1 MTSALERLLGR
12 LQTLVSETASHLSG
26 LFVDPSQRTYWMGLV
41 AAGLVA
47 LLLFAVRRST
57 RLRAGQFW
65 SASARV
71 DYGLILVK
79 PLLTAI
85 FVVPLTLT
93 AMSVAMAVLRFLRSE
108 FGSAGAY
115 ADAATPLQIGVVYTI
130 ALFLAWDLSRFALHW
145 LMHRSEVL
153 WQFHQVHHSAET
165 MTPFT
170 LYRVHPVES
179 LLYRLRGIVVTGS
192 MTGLFA
198 FWFGPRAVEL
208 ELLGINAVGFV
219 FSVVSGNLRHS
230 HVWWS
235 FGPRIERWFISPA
248 QHQQHHAPEAEHNR
262 ANYGTWLAIWDR
274 MAGTHRVAERP
285 PSAFGL
291 AAPDCNHKPRSML
304 SALIDPCLAA
314 FSSLFRRPTAATA
327 STLLVLGLSASD
339 ASAAPADDDADD
351 VDVDLTDFDDEPEVD
366 ESDANVTI
374 DADVAADAAGP
385 ADASTEIEP
394 EREDFDVATP
404 TVSIIGE
411 AEELP
416 RVVGSAY
423 AVEEEELER
432 TEHDDIH
439 RVLRTVPGVYVRGE
453 DGYGLRPNIGLRGA
467 DPNRSAKV
475 TLMEDGVLFG
485 PAPYSAPAA
494 YYFPMT
500 TRLTGVEVF
509 KGPAAVRFGPNTIGG
524 AINLKTREIP
534 RELTTGVDVAAGTW
548 GYGKFHGYAGKSWK
562 RFGFLAEGVR
572 VRTNGFRD
580 LDGGGDTGFR
590 KNEFMLKGRLHG
602 DPGARVYQQFDVKF
616 GLSTEV
622 SNETYVGLI
631 DSDFEATP
639 YRRYA
644 GTALDRMDWY
654 RTQAQAGYFMATG
667 IVELQSTV
675 YRHDF
680 TRAWRKFN
688 RFNGTLAPDPYTFYQ
703 DPEAGTNAIFLAI
716 LRGEADSL
724 GADENLLIGTNSRS
738 FVSQGWQNVL
748 RISPETKWV
757 DQTIEVGARLHY
769 DHIGRNHDEDQY
781 AMLAGRPVLV
791 QGTNVTTTLNRGE
804 ALVGSFHVADEVT
817 IADRFTI
824 SPGARVEVIRTEF
837 TDSTPVSDGAEDVPG
852 EPVSSVDSVFLPG
865 VGIYVQATKWL
876 GVLGGVHSGFSPKAP
891 GQDDAVQAE
900 RSVNYEAGLR
910 VRQSGFRA
918 EAIGFAND
926 YSNLITNCTVSQGCE
941 DAEVGTQFSGGAVL
955 VAGAEA
961 LAGYRHQFKG
971 GGWMDALATYTYTWS
986 RFGTTFESASP
997 FLGEV
1002 SRGDAIPYLP
1012 VHVAAGQLAG
1022 GMRRWGAHA
1031 ELQYNGEMRDVPGR
1045 GRPDP
1050 QVRIERFWTLDVG
1063 GNVFLTRGAQLYLN
1077 LGNVTRNAYI
1087 VSRRPYGVR
1096 PGRRFSV
1103 IGGFKYNFG

>member
-1 MTSALERLLGR
+1 MERLFAR
-12 LQTLVSETASHLSG
+12 LQALGSETASYLSG
-26 LFVDPSQRTYWMGLV
+26 LFVDPSQRTYWMGLA
-41 AAGLVA
+41 AAGVVA
-47 LLLFAVRRST
+47 FVLFAVRKST
-57 RLRAGQFW
+57 RLRASQFW

-79 PLLTAI
+79 PLVAAV
-85 FVVPLTLT
+85 FAVPLTLT
-93 AMSVAMAVLRFLRSE
+93 AMGVAMAVLRLLRSE

-115 ADAATPLQIGVVYTI
+115 ADAASPLQIGLVYTVV
-130 ALFLAWDLSRFALHW
+130 LFVSWDLSRFALHW
-145 LMHRSEVL
+145 LMHRSDVL

-179 LLYRLRGIVVTGS
+179 LLYRLRGIVVTGAL
-192 MTGLFA
+192 TGLFA
-198 FWFGPRAVEL
+198 FLFGPRAVEL

-235 FGPRIERWFISPA
+235 FGPRLERWFISPA
-248 QHQQHHAPEAEHNR
+248 QHQLHHAPQAEHNR

-274 MAGTHRVAERP
+274 IAGTHRVAEAP

-291 AAPDCNHKPRSML
+291 DAPDCNHKPRSML

-314 FSSLFRRPTAATA
+314 FSTLFRRSPAATA
-327 STLLVLGLSASD
+327 STILLLGLTARE
-339 ASAAPADDDADD
+339 ASAAPADEESDDAD
-351 VDVDLTDFDDEPEVD
+351 VDLSDFDESPEAGPP
-366 ESDANVTI
+366 ESGSAE
-374 DADVAADAAGP
+374 P
-385 ADASTEIEP
+385 ADAQEDAADD
-394 EREDFDVATP
+394 DFDVATP

-411 AEELP
+411 FEELP

-467 DPNRSAKV
+467 DTNRSAKI
-475 TLMEDGVLFG
+475 TLMEDGILFG

-500 TRLTGVEVF
+500 TRLTGIEVF

-534 RELTTGVDVAAGTW
+534 RELATGVDVAAGTY

-572 VRTNGFRD
+572 VRTNGFKD

-590 KNEFMLKGRLHG
+590 KNEFMLKGRVHG

-622 SNETYVGLI
+622 SDETYLGI
-631 DSDFEATP
+631 TDADFEETP

-644 GTALDRMDWY
+644 ASALDRMDFW

-667 IVELQSTV
+667 IVEFQSTA

-680 TRAWRKFN
+680 TRAWKKFN
-688 RFNGTLAPDPYTFYQ
+688 SFAGTLAPDPYTFYR
-703 DPEAGTNAIFLAI
+703 DPEAGTNGIFLAI

-724 GADENLLIGTNSRS
+724 GTDENLLIGTNSRT

-769 DHIGRNHDEDQY
+769 DRIGRNHDEDEY

-791 QGTNVTTTLNRGE
+791 QGTNITTTLNRGE

-837 TDSTPVSDGAEDVPG
+837 TNFTPVPDGAEELPD
-852 EPVSSVDSVFLPG
+852 ETSDSLDTVFLPG
-865 VGIYVQATKWL
+865 VGVYVQATKWL

-891 GQDDAVQAE
+891 GQDDAVDPE
-900 RSVNYEAGLR
+900 RSINYEAGFR
-910 VRQSGFRA
+910 VAQSGFRG

-926 YSNLITNCTVSQGCE
+926 YSNLITNCTVSQGC
-941 DAEVGTQFSGGAVL
+941 DDTEVGTQFSGGAVL

-961 LAGYRHQFKG
+961 LAGYRHEFKD
-971 GGWMDALATYTYTWS
+971 GGWMDAVATYTYTWS
-986 RFGTTFESASP
+986 RFGTTFTSPSP

-1045 GRPDP
+1045 GRPEP
-1050 QVRIERFWTLDVG
+1050 EVRIERFWTLDVG
-1063 GNVFLTRGAQLYLN
+1063 GNVFITRGAQLYLN

-1087 VSRRPYGVR
+1087 VSRRPYGAR